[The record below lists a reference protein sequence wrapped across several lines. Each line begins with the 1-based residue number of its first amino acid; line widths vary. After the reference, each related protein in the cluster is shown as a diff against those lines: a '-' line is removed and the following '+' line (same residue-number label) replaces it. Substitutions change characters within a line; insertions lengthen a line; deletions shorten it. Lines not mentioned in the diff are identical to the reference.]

1 VGWYSIWM
9 KRISYTETVT
19 AEEHQDLQRLYFLQM
34 HKVVDLQEENILLH
48 GLVTEL
54 RSKRKMKA

>member
-1 VGWYSIWM
+1 M